1 VVGGV
6 GDDLVVVGPRAVAA
20 VGPSRPTVSSSSP
33 GPQPVP
39 QAAGSWTIVSG
50 VVQAAGSSSSTSVA
64 SVPDAMGGSSR
75 PRSPSPS
82 SAQAHGASTSSLSSP
97 FHRSLWTVV
106 VGGQAP
112 SSGAS

>member
-39 QAAGSWTIVSG
+39 QAAGSWTIVTG
-50 VVQAAGSSSSTSVA
+50 VVQAAGSSSYTSVV
-64 SVPDAMGGSSR
+64 SVPDATGGSSSR
-75 PRSPSPS
+75 SRAVQSMGTLVGSPRRYEHTGSSGPRS
-82 SAQAHGASTSSLSSP
+82 
-97 FHRSLWTVV
+97 
-106 VGGQAP
+106 P